1 MVVLYMSPP
10 SVAMVINLYLPQN
23 DSLKTATIF
32 NTLESFPSR
41 LVSPV
46 VHTENESYTGLAQ
59 CLIFR
64 CGDWPH
70 FPPSL
75 QRKASCLIDKLL
87 LVG

>member
-10 SVAMVINLYLPQN
+10 SVAMVINLY
-23 DSLKTATIF
+23 

-46 VHTENESYTGLAQ
+46 VHTGLAQ

>member
-10 SVAMVINLYLPQN
+10 SVAMVINLY
-23 DSLKTATIF
+23 